1 MVQRGPVR
9 IFSHDRR
16 VNSSIIQFHNLSIA
30 YGDRV
35 ALQSVDATVESG
47 EFVGIIGPNGSGK
60 TTLFRG
66 ILGLQPLFY
75 GDIVVN
81 GVSVKD
87 NPRAVRQS
95 IGYLPQRD
103 TIDPTVPGLVRDIVL
118 MGLFSKMGIFKRPGK
133 KEHKKAEQVLELVGL
148 SEYIDEPV
156 GHLSGGQQQ
165 RVFLARALI
174 SEPRILLLDEPTSA
188 IDPGTQLRL
197 VELISNLHQ
206 DLEITI
212 LFITHDVN
220 HLLSSVQKVMYL
232 NKELI
237 AFGETMDILKEETL
251 SKVYGQAVKV
261 INLENGQPCVVVSDR
276 HA

>member
-1 MVQRGPVR
+1 M
-9 IFSHDRR
+9 
-16 VNSSIIQFHNLSIA
+16 NSSLIQFCNLSIA

-35 ALQSVDATVESG
+35 ALRAVNATVESG

-66 ILGLQPLFY
+66 ILGLQPLLY

-87 NPRAVRQS
+87 NSRAVRQS
-95 IGYLPQRD
+95 TGYLPQRD

-133 KEHKKAEQVLELVGL
+133 TEHKKAEEVLNLVGL
-148 SEYIDEPV
+148 SEYIEEPV

-197 VELISNLHQ
+197 VELITNLHKE
-206 DLEITI
+206 LNIAI

-220 HLLSSVQKVMYL
+220 QLIGNVQKVMYL

-237 AFGETMDILKEETL
+237 AFGETMEILKEETL

>member
-1 MVQRGPVR
+1 MSP
-9 IFSHDRR
+9 
-16 VNSSIIQFHNLSIA
+16 SIIQFCNLSIA
-30 YGDRV
+30 YGDRI
-35 ALQSVDATVESG
+35 ALRSVNASIESG

-75 GDIVVN
+75 GDIVVD
-81 GVSVKD
+81 GVSVRD
-87 NPRAVRQS
+87 NSGAVRKS

-133 KEHKKAEQVLELVGL
+133 KEHKKAEEVLELVGL
-148 SEYIDEPV
+148 SEYIEEPV

-174 SEPRILLLDEPTSA
+174 SEPKILLLDEPTSA

-197 VELISNLHQ
+197 VDLITNLHHE
-206 DLEITI
+206 LNITI

-220 HLLSSVQKVMYL
+220 HLIGSVQKVMYL
-232 NKELI
+232 NQELI
-237 AFGETMDILKEETL
+237 AYGETMEILKEETL

-261 INLENGQPCVVVSDR
+261 IQLDNGQPCVVVSDR